1 MVTLKISYH
10 SKFQTHKKQIFTQA
24 LSMQLFMIVKIV
36 LDIWQ
41 MDDFAGVQK
50 SEESDFFLGSAV
62 YYT

>member
-1 MVTLKISYH
+1 
-10 SKFQTHKKQIFTQA
+10 
-24 LSMQLFMIVKIV
+24 MQLFMIVKIV

>member
-10 SKFQTHKKQIFTQA
+10 SKFQTHKKQIFTQG
-24 LSMQLFMIVKIV
+24 LSIQLFMIVKIV